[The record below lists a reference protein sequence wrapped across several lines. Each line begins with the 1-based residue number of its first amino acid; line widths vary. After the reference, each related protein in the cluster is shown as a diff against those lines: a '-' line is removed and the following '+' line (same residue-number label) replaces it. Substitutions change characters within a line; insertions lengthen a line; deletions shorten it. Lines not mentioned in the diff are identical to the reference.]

1 MSTYKKLRD
10 GLLLLLHPGPCSCDS
25 SVCICGAFPAKR
37 IKEDKL
43 KCMDPHITAVH
54 NVHGVVVEGLG
65 NRNGARRLAAQWSL
79 VHERRGGAR
88 PTRKQ
93 RPAEIEAIGMEG
105 VWIHPRARAAWNELG
120 QIDNE

>member
-1 MSTYKKLRD
+1 MNPNATKASPPRY
-10 GLLLLLHPGPCSCDS
+10 
-25 SVCICGAFPAKR
+25 
-37 IKEDKL
+37 
-43 KCMDPHITAVH
+43 